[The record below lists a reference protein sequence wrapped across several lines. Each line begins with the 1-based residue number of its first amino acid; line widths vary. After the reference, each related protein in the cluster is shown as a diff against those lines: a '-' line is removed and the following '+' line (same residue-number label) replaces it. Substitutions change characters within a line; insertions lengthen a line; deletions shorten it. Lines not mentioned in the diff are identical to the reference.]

1 MMKMAT
7 FHTNVDGA
15 ERTTLRAYSWHSLLL
30 LPADFCSGS
39 LPIFAP
45 PFMHFN
51 TSQEQC
57 CDSSEM
63 HGRRHV
69 RIIGL
74 LDFSYSFY

>member
-1 MMKMAT
+1 MKMAT
-7 FHTNVDGA
+7 FHTNIDGA
-15 ERTTLRAYSWHSLLL
+15 EKTMLRAYSWHSLH
-30 LPADFCSGS
+30 GS